1 MITDGFFVLTGHA
14 LTEDEITRQVDI
26 GYVGPDLTFSTMA
39 NGMIGR
45 RLSRKHRWTRNK
57 PCKDIWT

>member
-26 GYVGPDLTFSTMA
+26 GYVGPDLTFRTMA

-45 RLSRKHRWTRNK
+45 RLSRKHR
-57 PCKDIWT
+57 